1 MEQSHNPKNYLPL
14 QPHVF
19 QILVSLLEARMH
31 GYSIIKDISA
41 RTNGEL
47 VLGTSTLYAAIKR
60 MVQLAL
66 LEETAKPDGVES
78 ADVRRR
84 YYGATAFGREV
95 AREEALRIRRLDQM
109 VTETNLLQEKAS
121 SS

>member
-1 MEQSHNPKNYLPL
+1 MEQAHNPKSYLPL

-19 QILVSLLEARMH
+19 QILVSLLEDRLH
-31 GYSIIKDISA
+31 GYSIIKDISG

-60 MVQLAL
+60 LVQAGL
-66 LEETAKPDGVES
+66 LEETTKPAGVES

-84 YYGATAFGREV
+84 YYGATDLGRQV
-95 AREEALRIRRLDQM
+95 AREEALRIRRLDKM
-109 VTETNLLQEKAS
+109 VADTNLLEERVRS
-121 SS
+121 